1 MFAMAVSGTGGD
13 LKVAM
18 TAALDAYLASER
30 QRADETTEINLEI
43 KKLRDKL
50 HDSYTSTHQRLG
62 EEIGQLTVDFDKLK
76 DEVAKIREDLA
87 GDASRLAQGTSKL
100 ALELEAESSKRNEE
114 VKRLTE
120 ELKQVR
126 AEVTDDNIKL
136 RGEVVSAARD
146 AYHATEQRRAEEV
159 ANLRAA
165 MEGLRA
171 ELREEDIRLRS
182 DVSEAMA
189 QLTAH
194 AAKIQE
200 DLRAEFQTLAANDR
214 FAANMELERIRGDV
228 EQVGPLKLMVAQTQD
243 SVSRMGAHEVMAT
256 LRVDNLFAHGL
267 QPLDFEFPLVASR
280 CMIRLKPVKKVESG
294 SPFSPR
300 GSRSS
305 SPSRRDVVYEPG
317 LEYVGMFFGLC
328 ETRVALGNAANRLS
342 SYVCSVRV
350 DIYDS
355 NSSAWLTALENQ
367 PQELSA
373 GGALFGSNEVFTVQR
388 FKELVN
394 SSLSPDRKLIVRV
407 VVSDIGLLRL
417 AQLDD
422 TQALSSSAFH

>member
-1 MFAMAVSGTGGD
+1 MAVSSTGGD

-18 TAALDAYLASER
+18 SAALDAYLASER
-30 QRADETTEINLEI
+30 QRAEETTEINLEI
-43 KKLRDKL
+43 KKLRAKL

-62 EEIGQLTVDFDKLK
+62 EEVGQLTLDLGKVKE
-76 DEVAKIREDLA
+76 EVAKIREDLA

-100 ALELEAESSKRNEE
+100 ALDLEAESSQRNEDI
-114 VKRLTE
+114 KKLTE
-120 ELKQVR
+120 ELRQVR
-126 AEVTDDNIKL
+126 VEVTDGNVKL

-159 ANLRAA
+159 RNLHVL

-194 AAKIQE
+194 AAKIQD
-200 DLRAEFQTLAANDR
+200 DLRAEFQSAAANDR
-214 FAANMELERIRGDV
+214 FAANMEIERIRGEV
-228 EQVGPLKLMVAQTQD
+228 EQVGPLKLIVAQTQE

-256 LRVDNLFAHGL
+256 LRVENLFAHGL

-280 CMIRLKPVKKVESG
+280 CMIRLKPVKKVEPG

-305 SPSRRDVVYEPG
+305 SPSRRDVIYEAG

-342 SYVCSVRV
+342 SYACSIRV
-350 DIYDS
+350 DVFDP
-355 NSSAWLTALENQ
+355 NTSAWLTALEN
-367 PQELSA
+367 PTQELSA
-373 GGALFGSNEVFTVQR
+373 GGALFGSNEIFTVHR

-394 SSLSPDRKLIVRV
+394 SSLSPDRKLVVRV

-417 AQLDD
+417 AQFDD
-422 TQALSSSAFH
+422 CQALPSSTFH

>member
-1 MFAMAVSGTGGD
+1 MAVSSTGGD

-18 TAALDAYLASER
+18 SAALDAYLASER
-30 QRADETTEINLEI
+30 QRAEETTDINLEI
-43 KKLRDKL
+43 KKLRAKL

-62 EEIGQLTVDFDKLK
+62 EETGQLTLDLGKLK
-76 DEVAKIREDLA
+76 EEVAKIREELA

-100 ALELEAESSKRNEE
+100 TLALEAESSKRNEE
-114 VKRLTE
+114 VRKLTE
-120 ELKQVR
+120 ELRQVR
-126 AEVTDDNIKL
+126 VEVTDGNIKL

-159 ANLRAA
+159 ANLHAA

-171 ELREEDIRLRS
+171 ELREEDIRLRN

-200 DLRAEFQTLAANDR
+200 DLRAEFQITAANDR
-214 FAANMELERIRGDV
+214 FASNMEIERIRGEV
-228 EQVGPLKLMVAQTQD
+228 EQVGPLQLIVAQTQE
-243 SVSRMGAHEVMAT
+243 SVCRMGAHEVMAT
-256 LRVDNLFAHGL
+256 LRVDNLFAHAL

-280 CMIRLKPVKKVESG
+280 CMIRLKPVKKVEPG
-294 SPFSPR
+294 SRFSPR

-305 SPSRRDVVYEPG
+305 SPSRRDAVYDAG

-350 DIYDS
+350 DVFDP
-355 NSSAWLTALENQ
+355 NTSAWLTALEN
-367 PQELSA
+367 PTQELSA
-373 GGALFGSNEVFTVQR
+373 GGALFGSNEIFTVQR

-394 SSLSPDRKLIVRV
+394 SSLSPDRKLVVRV
-407 VVSDIGLLRL
+407 VVTDIGLLRL
-417 AQLDD
+417 AQFDD
-422 TQALSSSAFH
+422 TQALPSSTFH